1 MVYNTAVDGK
11 GLMQSRRSIGHA
23 QMASTAIIAAPR
35 LTATIFTFK
44 REHDMGFRP
53 HIVSESTKS

>member
-1 MVYNTAVDGK
+1 
-11 GLMQSRRSIGHA
+11 MQRRRSIGHA

-35 LTATIFTFK
+35 LTATIFAFK

-53 HIVSESTKS
+53 HIDVSESTKS

>member
-1 MVYNTAVDGK
+1 MCTAFDGK
-11 GLMQSRRSIGHA
+11 GLMQRRRSIGHA

-35 LTATIFTFK
+35 LTATIFAFK